1 MKLSRLSVAASMV
14 LFGLFL
20 VLDACKHKVP
30 TPNEQ
35 DVVLPTVSENCDP
48 DSVYFVNDIL
58 PILSSSCAYS
68 GCHDAGSAQDGVVL
82 DSYRNVMNTGDV
94 RKGRPDNSDLYE
106 VLLESGEKRM
116 PPEPNAALSADDIE
130 KIRKWIAQ
138 GANNNECTQCD
149 TSNVTYTITVVDIL
163 NTNCITCHNN
173 NSASGGVSLEGY
185 NNVKTQ
191 VDNTQLKG
199 VINHESGF
207 KKMPP
212 SGVKIPDC
220 SINQINKWI
229 EDGAPNN

>member
-1 MKLSRLSVAASMV
+1 MKLPRISAVSIII

-30 TPNEQ
+30 RPNEQ
-35 DVVLPTVSENCDP
+35 DADMPTISENCDP

-58 PILSSSCAYS
+58 PLLNANCAYS
-68 GCHDAGSAQDGVVL
+68 GCHDAVTAADDVIL
-82 DSYRNVMNTGDV
+82 DSWRNVVNSADV
-94 RKGRPDNSDLYE
+94 IKGNAEESDLYE
-106 VLLESGEKRM
+106 VLLKTGEKRM
-116 PPEPNAALSADDIE
+116 PPEPNSALSADDIE

-138 GANNNECTQCD
+138 GANNNECTECD
-149 TSNVTYTITVVDIL
+149 TSDITYSTEIIDIL
-163 NTNCITCHNN
+163 NTNCTSCHNN

-191 VDNTQLKG
+191 VDNAQLKG
-199 VINHESGF
+199 VVNHLSGF
-207 KKMPP
+207 VKMPP

-220 SINQINKWI
+220 NINQINKWI